1 MNININE
8 LNTRLYCNGV
18 SKAWCSGQRNPT
30 LEDGGKWYAIALS
43 SIVVSLV
50 EAVARTIFTVCYLP
64 FAICDAVMGDQ
75 DGNKFFINNLKLLGI
90 ATVWAVASPILVPM
104 LPLIVV
110 GYGLCCSDDQTTSA
124 QGQTA
129 KV

>member
-8 LNTRLYCNGV
+8 LTTARYCEFVRG
-18 SKAWCSGQRNPT
+18 AWCTDNEKPT
-30 LEDGGKWYAIALS
+30 LEDMGKMYAIGLS

-75 DGNKFFINNLKLLGI
+75 DGNKFFIENLTNLGY
-90 ATVWAVASPILVPM
+90 ATLWAVASPILAPM
-104 LPLIVV
+104 SPLIIA
-110 GYGLCCSDDQTTSA
+110 GLALCCPDDD
-124 QGQTA
+124 
-129 KV
+129 